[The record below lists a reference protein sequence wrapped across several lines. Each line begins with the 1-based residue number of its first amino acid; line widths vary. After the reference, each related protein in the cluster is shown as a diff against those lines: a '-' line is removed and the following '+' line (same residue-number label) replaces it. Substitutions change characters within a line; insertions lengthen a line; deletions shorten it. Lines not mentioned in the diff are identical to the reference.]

1 MRRVAS
7 GQEQILMHIAITG
20 VSGFIGSFI
29 ARHVK
34 EAGHAVTGL
43 VRPMSRRDHLEPL
56 VDRLVV
62 GDQAD
67 ESIWPEL
74 LEAAECVIHSSVDW
88 EALRRNNLAEHLRTN
103 LLGSIRLLD
112 AAVPRQFV
120 FISTIAVHQDMR
132 PRWAGLV
139 DEDHPTR
146 PGSLYG
152 AYKAAVEAHLW
163 AAHFSRGANV
173 CALRPCAVYGID
185 PNLERS
191 IGSPIIEQLRRQG
204 RYDKAG
210 GGKFVYVEDV
220 AAATAAVVGN
230 PEANG
235 RVYNLADCY
244 ARWADLAVMAAE
256 AMGIEAEIDMTSPDR
271 PKNVFTKDAARSLG
285 VKLDRG
291 HDGLR
296 EHMRR
301 LVATMKEP

>member
-1 MRRVAS
+1 
-7 GQEQILMHIAITG
+7 MHVVITG

-29 ARHVK
+29 ARHLK
-34 EAGHAVTGL
+34 GAGHTVTGL
-43 VRPMSRRDHLEPL
+43 LRSTSRRDHVEPL
-56 VDRLVV
+56 VDRFVV

-74 LEAAECVIHSSVDW
+74 LDAAECVIHNSVDW
-88 EALRRNNLAEHLRTN
+88 KALKRDDLPQHLRSN
-103 LLGSIRLLD
+103 LLGSVRLLE
-112 AAVPRQFV
+112 AAGERQFV
-120 FISTIAVHQDMR
+120 FISTIAVHHDMR

-163 AAHFSRGANV
+163 AMHFSRGSNV
-173 CALRPCAVYGID
+173 CALRPCGVYGID

-191 IGSPIIEQLRRQG
+191 IGYPIVEQLREQG

-210 GGKFVYVEDV
+210 GGKFVHVEDV
-220 AAATAAVVGN
+220 AAAAAAVVGN

-235 RVYNLADCY
+235 KVCNLADCY
-244 ARWADLAVMAAE
+244 ARWADLAQMAAE
-256 AMGIEAEIDMTSPDR
+256 AMNIEAEIDLSSPDR
-271 PKNVFTKDAARSLG
+271 PKNVFTKDAAHELG

-301 LVATMKEP
+301 LVSMTTNR